1 MSTRVDFLLEG
12 LNCAHCAEKIN
23 DKVSKLDYVESS
35 NMNFVAKKL
44 SVFMENENITE
55 DNVSKIAKIIHD
67 TESGLTVSLLKNKVL
82 GEVSFD
88 NKGNIIKSAKKE
100 EIDKNK
106 VIRVDFLLNN
116 LNCAHCAEK
125 INDKVA
131 KLSYVENSNMNFVA
145 KKLSVFAKAGDITKQ
160 HMSEIAKIIHE
171 TESGLTVSLLKNKV
185 VGALEFDNKG
195 NIIESG
201 TIKGSKDL
209 NVLYANRKNN
219 SKEHHHDHGEDCGCG
234 GHHHDH
240 DHGEECG
247 CGGHHHDHE
256 HGEECG
262 CGDHHHHDH
271 EHGEEC
277 GCGGHH
283 HDHEHGEECG
293 CGDHHHEHGEE
304 CGCGDHH
311 HDHEYEESKPKKVEK
326 RKEKKEI
333 NKDLIKI
340 IIGVIVY
347 AFGIY
352 EMAVGNTG
360 TFGVVV
366 FLAAYILIGGDVLLK
381 AIKNLFR
388 GQVLDENFLM
398 SIATIGAVA
407 IGEYSEAV
415 GVMLFYKIGEYL
427 QQKAVGQSRKSIS
440 ALMEIKAEFANLVQG
455 GKMIQVDPE
464 EVEVGDVIAV
474 KPGEKVPLDGIVT
487 EGEAML
493 DTSAITG
500 ESVLRS
506 VKPGEEVVS
515 GTINTNALIYVRVT
529 KEYGES
535 TVAKILDMVENAG
548 SRKSQTENFISKFC
562 RYYTPIV
569 VGLALAVAFIPPLVI
584 EGAVFRDWLYRGLIF
599 LVVSCPCAL
608 VLSIP
613 LSFFGGIGSASKN
626 GILIKGSNYLEA
638 LRKANTVVLDKTGT
652 ITKGVFKVTEI
663 NPIGMSEDELLKYAA
678 IAEANSN
685 HPIAKSIMESYNE
698 KFEEEVKLSEIDKY
712 EEIAA
717 HGIKVLYNGKTI
729 LAGSSKLLDSE
740 NIEYKK
746 IEESGTTVYVAV
758 DGKFAGCIVISDEVK
773 EDSKRAIEEMRKVGI
788 TNVVMLTGDNE
799 AAAAKI
805 AKEVGVNKHYSGLL
819 PNQKVEILEEI
830 ANENS
835 TGNTIFIGDGIN
847 DAPVLA
853 RADVGIAMGGVGSD
867 AAIEASD
874 IVFMTDELS
883 KLPIAKRI
891 SEKTNK
897 IVWQNIVFAMGVK
910 VIVMLMSTGGVANMW
925 EAIFADVGVALIAVL
940 NAMRTLKE

>member
-1 MSTRVDFLLEG
+1 MSTRIDFLLEG

-23 DKVSKLDYVESS
+23 DKVSKLDYVENS

-44 SVFMENENITE
+44 SVFMENESITE
-55 DNVSKIAKIIHD
+55 ANVSKISKIIHD

-82 GEVSFD
+82 GEISFD
-88 NKGNIIKSAKKE
+88 NKGNIIKSEKKD

-125 INDKVA
+125 INDKVG
-131 KLSYVENSNMNFVA
+131 KLAYVENSNMNFVA
-145 KKLSVFAKAGDITKQ
+145 KKLSVFAKARDITKQ

-195 NIIESG
+195 NIVESG
-201 TIKGSKDL
+201 NTARNGRIDL
-209 NVLYANRKNN
+209 NVLYANRNN
-219 SKEHHHDHGEDCGCG
+219 SEEHHHEHGENCGCGEHHHHEHNHDEECGCGEHHHHDHEHSESCGCG

-240 DHGEECG
+240 DHKET
-247 CGGHHHDHE
+247 
-256 HGEECG
+256 
-262 CGDHHHHDH
+262 
-271 EHGEEC
+271 
-277 GCGGHH
+277 
-283 HDHEHGEECG
+283 
-293 CGDHHHEHGEE
+293 
-304 CGCGDHH
+304 
-311 HDHEYEESKPKKVEK
+311 KPKKVEK
-326 RKEKKEI
+326 PKEKKEI

-360 TFGVVV
+360 TFGVVI

-381 AIKNLFR
+381 AAKNLFR
-388 GQVLDENFLM
+388 GQVMDENFLM
-398 SIATIGAVA
+398 SIATIGAIA
-407 IGEYSEAV
+407 IGEHSEAV

-455 GKMIQVDPE
+455 GKIIQVDPE
-464 EVEVGDVIAV
+464 EVEVGDVIVV

-548 SRKSQTENFISKFC
+548 SRKSQTENFISRFC

-638 LRKANTVVLDKTGT
+638 LRKVDTVVLDKTGT

-663 NPIGMSEDELLKYAA
+663 NPVGMSEDELLRFAA

-717 HGIKVLYNGKTI
+717 HGIKVLYHGKTI

-740 NIEYKK
+740 NVKYEK
-746 IEESGTTVYVAV
+746 IDEVGTTVYVAV
-758 DGKFAGCIVISDEVK
+758 DGKYAGCIVISDQIK
-773 EDSKRAIEEMRKVGI
+773 EDSKKAIEEMRKVGI

-805 AKEVGVNKHYSGLL
+805 AKEVGVDKYYSGLL
-819 PNQKVEILEEI
+819 PNQKVEMLEEI
-830 ANENS
+830 ASKNS
-835 TGNTIFIGDGIN
+835 TGNTAFIGDGIN

-874 IVFMTDELS
+874 VVFMTDELS

>member
-1 MSTRVDFLLEG
+1 MSTRIDFLLEG

-23 DKVSKLDYVESS
+23 DKVSKLDYVENS

-44 SVFMENENITE
+44 SVFMENESITE
-55 DNVSKIAKIIHD
+55 ANVSKIAKIIHD

-82 GEVSFD
+82 GEISFD
-88 NKGNIIKSAKKE
+88 NKGNIIKSEKKD
-100 EIDKNK
+100 EIDENK

-125 INDKVA
+125 INDKVG
-131 KLSYVENSNMNFVA
+131 KLAYVENSNMNFVA

-160 HMSEIAKIIHE
+160 HMSEIAKMIHE

-195 NIIESG
+195 NIVESG
-201 TIKGSKDL
+201 NTTRRGRTDL
-209 NVLYANRKNN
+209 NVLYANRNN
-219 SKEHHHDHGEDCGCG
+219 SEEHHHEHGESCGCG
-234 GHHHDH
+234 EHHHDH

-256 HGEECG
+256 HEET
-262 CGDHHHHDH
+262 
-271 EHGEEC
+271 
-277 GCGGHH
+277 
-283 HDHEHGEECG
+283 
-293 CGDHHHEHGEE
+293 
-304 CGCGDHH
+304 
-311 HDHEYEESKPKKVEK
+311 KPKKVEK
-326 RKEKKEI
+326 PKEKKEI

-340 IIGVIVY
+340 IIGVFVY

-381 AIKNLFR
+381 AAKNLFR
-388 GQVLDENFLM
+388 GQVMDENFLM
-398 SIATIGAVA
+398 SIATIGAIA
-407 IGEYSEAV
+407 IGEHSEAV

-455 GKMIQVDPE
+455 GKIIQVDPE
-464 EVEVGDVIAV
+464 EVEVGDVIVV

-548 SRKSQTENFISKFC
+548 SRKSQTENFISRFC

-638 LRKANTVVLDKTGT
+638 LRKVNTVVLDKTGT

-663 NPIGMSEDELLKYAA
+663 NPIGMSEDELLRFAA

-698 KFEEEVKLSEIDKY
+698 KSNEEIKLSEIDKY

-740 NIEYKK
+740 NVKYEK
-746 IEESGTTVYVAV
+746 IDEVGTTVYVAV
-758 DGKFAGCIVISDEVK
+758 DGKYAGCIVISDEVK
-773 EDSKRAIEEMRKVGI
+773 EDSKRAIAEMRKVGI

-805 AKEVGVNKHYSGLL
+805 AEEVGLDKHYSGLL

-830 ANENS
+830 AKENS
-835 TGNTIFIGDGIN
+835 TGNTAFIGDGIN

>member
-1 MSTRVDFLLEG
+1 MSTRIDFLLDG

-23 DKVSKLDYVESS
+23 DKVSKLDYVENS

-44 SVFMENENITE
+44 SVFMENESITE
-55 DNVSKIAKIIHD
+55 ANVSKIAKIIHE
-67 TESGLTVSLLKNKVL
+67 TESGLTVSLLKNKIL
-82 GEVSFD
+82 GEINFD
-88 NKGNIIKSAKKE
+88 NKGNIIKSEKKD

-125 INDKVA
+125 INDKVG
-131 KLSYVENSNMNFVA
+131 KLAYVENSNMNFVA

-185 VGALEFDNKG
+185 VGALDFDNKG
-195 NIIESG
+195 NIVESG
-201 TIKGSKDL
+201 NTTRRGRTDL
-209 NVLYANRKNN
+209 NVLYANRNN
-219 SKEHHHDHGEDCGCG
+219 SEEHHHKHGESCGCGEHHHDHDHGEECGCG
-234 GHHHDH
+234 EHHHNHEHGEECGCGEHHHHDH

-247 CGGHHHDHE
+247 CGGHQHNHE
-256 HGEECG
+256 HEET
-262 CGDHHHHDH
+262 
-271 EHGEEC
+271 
-277 GCGGHH
+277 
-283 HDHEHGEECG
+283 
-293 CGDHHHEHGEE
+293 
-304 CGCGDHH
+304 
-311 HDHEYEESKPKKVEK
+311 KPKKVEK
-326 RKEKKEI
+326 PKEKKEI

-340 IIGVIVY
+340 IIGVFVY

-381 AIKNLFR
+381 AAKNLFR
-388 GQVLDENFLM
+388 GQVMDENFLM
-398 SIATIGAVA
+398 SIATIGAIA
-407 IGEYSEAV
+407 IGEHSEAV

-455 GKMIQVDPE
+455 GKIIQVDPE
-464 EVEVGDVIAV
+464 EVEVGDVIVV

-548 SRKSQTENFISKFC
+548 SRKSQTENFISRFC

-638 LRKANTVVLDKTGT
+638 LRKVDTVVLDKTGT

-663 NPIGMSEDELLKYAA
+663 NPVGMSEDELLRFAA

-698 KFEEEVKLSEIDKY
+698 KSNEEIKLSEIDKY

-740 NIEYKK
+740 SVKYEK
-746 IEESGTTVYVAV
+746 IDEVGTTVYVAV
-758 DGKFAGCIVISDEVK
+758 DGKYAGCIVISDEVK
-773 EDSKRAIEEMRKVGI
+773 EDSKRAIAEMRKVGI

-805 AKEVGVNKHYSGLL
+805 AEEVGLDKHYSGLL

-830 ANENS
+830 AKENS
-835 TGNTIFIGDGIN
+835 TGNTAFIGDGIN

>member
-1 MSTRVDFLLEG
+1 MSTRIDFLLEG

-23 DKVSKLDYVESS
+23 DKVSKLDYVENS

-44 SVFMENENITE
+44 SVFMENESITE
-55 DNVSKIAKIIHD
+55 ANVSKIAKIIHD

-82 GEVSFD
+82 GKISFD
-88 NKGNIIKSAKKE
+88 NKGNIIKSEKKD

-125 INDKVA
+125 INDKVG
-131 KLSYVENSNMNFVA
+131 KLAYVENSNMNFVA

-185 VGALEFDNKG
+185 VGALDFDNKG
-195 NIIESG
+195 NIVESG
-201 TIKGSKDL
+201 NTARRGRTDL
-209 NVLYANRKNN
+209 NVLYANRNN
-219 SKEHHHDHGEDCGCG
+219 SEEHHHEHGESCGCG

-256 HGEECG
+256 HEEI
-262 CGDHHHHDH
+262 
-271 EHGEEC
+271 
-277 GCGGHH
+277 
-283 HDHEHGEECG
+283 
-293 CGDHHHEHGEE
+293 
-304 CGCGDHH
+304 
-311 HDHEYEESKPKKVEK
+311 KPKKVEK
-326 RKEKKEI
+326 PKEKKEI
-333 NKDLIKI
+333 NKELIKI
-340 IIGVIVY
+340 IIGVMVY

-381 AIKNLFR
+381 AAKNLFR
-388 GQVLDENFLM
+388 GQVMDENFLM
-398 SIATIGAVA
+398 SIATIGAIA
-407 IGEYSEAV
+407 IGEHSEAV

-455 GKMIQVDPE
+455 GKIIQVDPE
-464 EVEVGDVIAV
+464 EVEVGDVIVV

-548 SRKSQTENFISKFC
+548 SRKSQTENFISRFC

-638 LRKANTVVLDKTGT
+638 LRKVDTVVLDKTGT

-663 NPIGMSEDELLKYAA
+663 NPVGMSEDELLRFAA

-717 HGIKVLYNGKTI
+717 HGIKVLYHGKTI

-740 NIEYKK
+740 NVKYEKVD
-746 IEESGTTVYVAV
+746 EVGTTVYVAV
-758 DGKFAGCIVISDEVK
+758 DGKYAGCIVISDQIK
-773 EDSKRAIEEMRKVGI
+773 EDSKKAIEEMRKVGI

-805 AKEVGVNKHYSGLL
+805 AKEVGVDKYYSGLL
-819 PNQKVEILEEI
+819 PNQKVEMLEEI
-830 ANENS
+830 ASKNS
-835 TGNTIFIGDGIN
+835 TGNTAFIGDGIN

-874 IVFMTDELS
+874 VVFMTDELS

>member
-1 MSTRVDFLLEG
+1 MSTRIDFLLDG

-23 DKVSKLDYVESS
+23 DKVSKLDYVENS

-44 SVFMENENITE
+44 SVFMENESITE
-55 DNVSKIAKIIHD
+55 ANVSKIAKIIHD

-82 GEVSFD
+82 GEISFD
-88 NKGNIIKSAKKE
+88 NKGNIIKSEKKD

-125 INDKVA
+125 INDKVG
-131 KLSYVENSNMNFVA
+131 KLAYVENSNMNFVA

-195 NIIESG
+195 NIVESG
-201 TIKGSKDL
+201 NTARNGRIDL
-209 NVLYANRKNN
+209 NVLYANRNN
-219 SKEHHHDHGEDCGCG
+219 SEEHHHEHGESCGCG
-234 GHHHDH
+234 EHHHDH

-247 CGGHHHDHE
+247 CGE
-256 HGEECG
+256 
-262 CGDHHHHDH
+262 HHHHDH

-277 GCGGHH
+277 GCGERHHHDHEHDEECGCGGHH
-283 HDHEHGEECG
+283 HDHEHEEI
-293 CGDHHHEHGEE
+293 
-304 CGCGDHH
+304 
-311 HDHEYEESKPKKVEK
+311 KPKKVEK
-326 RKEKKEI
+326 PKEKKEI

-340 IIGVIVY
+340 IIGVFVY

-381 AIKNLFR
+381 AAKNLFR
-388 GQVLDENFLM
+388 GQVMDENFLM
-398 SIATIGAVA
+398 SIATIGAIA
-407 IGEYSEAV
+407 IGEHSEAV

-455 GKMIQVDPE
+455 GKIIQVDPE
-464 EVEVGDVIAV
+464 EVEVGDVIVV

-584 EGAVFRDWLYRGLIF
+584 EGAVFKDWLYRGLIF

-638 LRKANTVVLDKTGT
+638 LRKVNTVVLDKTGT

-663 NPIGMSEDELLKYAA
+663 NPVGMSEDELLRFAA

-717 HGIKVLYNGKTI
+717 HGIKVLYHGKTI

-740 NIEYKK
+740 NVKYEK
-746 IEESGTTVYVAV
+746 IDEVGTTVYVAV
-758 DGKFAGCIVISDEVK
+758 DGKYAGCIVISDQIK
-773 EDSKRAIEEMRKVGI
+773 EDSKKAIEEMRKVGI

-805 AKEVGVNKHYSGLL
+805 AKEVGVDKYYSGLL
-819 PNQKVEILEEI
+819 PNQKVEMLEEI
-830 ANENS
+830 ASKNS
-835 TGNTIFIGDGIN
+835 TGNTAFIGDGIN

>member
-1 MSTRVDFLLEG
+1 MSTRIDFLLDG

-23 DKVSKLDYVESS
+23 DKVSKLDYVENS

-44 SVFMENENITE
+44 SVFMENESITE
-55 DNVSKIAKIIHD
+55 ANVSKIAKIIHD

-82 GEVSFD
+82 GEISFD
-88 NKGNIIKSAKKE
+88 NKGNIIKSEKKD

-125 INDKVA
+125 INDKVG
-131 KLSYVENSNMNFVA
+131 KLAYVENSNMNFVA
-145 KKLSVFAKAGDITKQ
+145 KKLSVFAKARDITKQ

-185 VGALEFDNKG
+185 VGALDFDNKG
-195 NIIESG
+195 NIVESG
-201 TIKGSKDL
+201 NTARRGRTDL
-209 NVLYANRKNN
+209 NVLYANRNN
-219 SKEHHHDHGEDCGCG
+219 SEEHHHEHGESCGCG
-234 GHHHDH
+234 EHHHDH

-247 CGGHHHDHE
+247 CGE
-256 HGEECG
+256 
-262 CGDHHHHDH
+262 HHHHDH
-271 EHGEEC
+271 EHREECGCGERHHHDHEHDEEC

-283 HDHEHGEECG
+283 HDHEHEEI
-293 CGDHHHEHGEE
+293 
-304 CGCGDHH
+304 
-311 HDHEYEESKPKKVEK
+311 KPKKVEK
-326 RKEKKEI
+326 PKEKKEI

-340 IIGVIVY
+340 IIGVFVY

-381 AIKNLFR
+381 AAKNLFR
-388 GQVLDENFLM
+388 GQVMDENFLM
-398 SIATIGAVA
+398 SIATIGAIA
-407 IGEYSEAV
+407 IGEHSEAV

-455 GKMIQVDPE
+455 GKIIQVDPE
-464 EVEVGDVIAV
+464 EVEVGDVIVV

-548 SRKSQTENFISKFC
+548 SRKSQTENFISRFC

-638 LRKANTVVLDKTGT
+638 LRKVNTVVLDKTGT

-663 NPIGMSEDELLKYAA
+663 NPVGMSEDELLRFAA

-717 HGIKVLYNGKTI
+717 HGIKVLYHGKTI

-740 NIEYKK
+740 NVKYEKVD
-746 IEESGTTVYVAV
+746 EVGTTVYVAV
-758 DGKFAGCIVISDEVK
+758 DGKYAGCIVISDQIK
-773 EDSKRAIEEMRKVGI
+773 EDSKKAIAEMRKVGI

-805 AKEVGVNKHYSGLL
+805 AKEVGVDKYYSGLL
-819 PNQKVEILEEI
+819 PNQKVEMLEEI
-830 ANENS
+830 ASKNS
-835 TGNTIFIGDGIN
+835 TGNTAFIGDGIN

-874 IVFMTDELS
+874 IVFITDELS

>member
-1 MSTRVDFLLEG
+1 MSTRIDFLLED

-23 DKVSKLDYVESS
+23 DKISKLDYVENS

-44 SVFMENENITE
+44 SVFMENESITE
-55 DNVSKIAKIIHD
+55 ANVSKIAKIIHE

-82 GEVSFD
+82 GEISFD
-88 NKGNIIKSAKKE
+88 NKGNIIESEKKD

-125 INDKVA
+125 INDKVG
-131 KLSYVENSNMNFVA
+131 KLAYVENSNMNFVA

-171 TESGLTVSLLKNKV
+171 TESGLTVSLLRNKV
-185 VGALEFDNKG
+185 VGALDFDNKG
-195 NIIESG
+195 NIVESG
-201 TIKGSKDL
+201 NTARNGRIDL
-209 NVLYANRKNN
+209 NVLYANRNN
-219 SKEHHHDHGEDCGCG
+219 SEEHHHEHGENCGCG
-234 GHHHDH
+234 EHHHH
-240 DHGEECG
+240 EHNHGEECG
-247 CGGHHHDHE
+247 CGE
-256 HGEECG
+256 
-262 CGDHHHHDH
+262 HHHHDH

-283 HDHEHGEECG
+283 HEHDHGEECG
-293 CGDHHHEHGEE
+293 CGG
-304 CGCGDHH
+304 HH
-311 HDHEYEESKPKKVEK
+311 HDHEHEEIKPKKVEK
-326 RKEKKEI
+326 PKEKKEI

-381 AIKNLFR
+381 AAKNLFR
-388 GQVLDENFLM
+388 GQVMDENFLM
-398 SIATIGAVA
+398 SIATIGAIA
-407 IGEYSEAV
+407 IGEHSEAV

-440 ALMEIKAEFANLVQG
+440 ALMEIKAEFANLVQN
-455 GKMIQVDPE
+455 GKIIQVDPE
-464 EVEVGDVIAV
+464 DVEVGDIIAV

-487 EGEAML
+487 DGEAML

-506 VKPGEEVVS
+506 VKAGEEVIS
-515 GTINTNALIYVRVT
+515 GTINTNALIYIKVT

-569 VGLALAVAFIPPLVI
+569 VGLALAVAFIPPLII
-584 EGAVFRDWLYRGLIF
+584 EGAVFKDWLYRGLIF

-626 GILIKGSNYLEA
+626 GVLIKGSNYLEA
-638 LRKANTVVLDKTGT
+638 LRKVNTVVLDKTGT

-663 NPIGMSEDELLKYAA
+663 NPNGVSEEELLKYAA
-678 IAEANSN
+678 AAEANSN
-685 HPIAKSIMESYNE
+685 HPIAKSIMDSYNE
-698 KFEEEVKLSEIDKY
+698 KYSEEVKLNEIDKY

-717 HGIKVLYNGKTI
+717 HGIKAIYNGKTI

-740 NIEYKK
+740 NIDYEK

-758 DGKFAGCIVISDEVK
+758 DGKFAGYIIISDEVK
-773 EDSKRAIEEMRKVGI
+773 EDSKKAIEDMRKVGI
-788 TNVVMLTGDNE
+788 TNVIMLTGDNE
-799 AAAAKI
+799 SAAAKI
-805 AKEVGVNKHYSGLL
+805 AKEVGVDRYYSGLL

-830 ANENS
+830 SNDNRN
-835 TGNTIFIGDGIN
+835 GNTAFIGDGIN

-910 VIVMLMSTGGVANMW
+910 IIVMLMSTGGIANMW

>member
-1 MSTRVDFLLEG
+1 MSTRIDFLLEG

-23 DKVSKLDYVESS
+23 DKVSKLDYVENS
-35 NMNFVAKKL
+35 NMNFMAKKL
-44 SVFMENENITE
+44 SVFMENESITE
-55 DNVSKIAKIIHD
+55 ANVSKIAKIIHD

-82 GEVSFD
+82 GEISFD
-88 NKGNIIKSAKKE
+88 NKGNIIKSEKKD
-100 EIDKNK
+100 EIDENK

-125 INDKVA
+125 INDKVG
-131 KLSYVENSNMNFVA
+131 KLAYVENSNMNFVA

-160 HMSEIAKIIHE
+160 HMSEIAKMIHE

-195 NIIESG
+195 NIVESG
-201 TIKGSKDL
+201 NTTRRGRTDL
-209 NVLYANRKNN
+209 NVLYANRNN
-219 SKEHHHDHGEDCGCG
+219 SEEHHHEHGESCGCG
-234 GHHHDH
+234 EHHHDH

-247 CGGHHHDHE
+247 CGEHHHDHD

-262 CGDHHHHDH
+262 CGEHHHDH
-271 EHGEEC
+271 DHGEEC
-277 GCGGHH
+277 GCGEHHH
-283 HDHEHGEECG
+283 HDH
-293 CGDHHHEHGEE
+293 
-304 CGCGDHH
+304 
-311 HDHEYEESKPKKVEK
+311 DHEETKPKKVEK
-326 RKEKKEI
+326 PKEKKEI

-340 IIGVIVY
+340 IIGVFVY

-381 AIKNLFR
+381 AAKNLFR
-388 GQVLDENFLM
+388 GQVMDENFLM
-398 SIATIGAVA
+398 SIATIGAIA
-407 IGEYSEAV
+407 IGEHSEAV

-455 GKMIQVDPE
+455 GKIIQVDPE
-464 EVEVGDVIAV
+464 EVEVGDVIVV

-548 SRKSQTENFISKFC
+548 SRKSQTENFISRFC

-638 LRKANTVVLDKTGT
+638 LRKVNTVVLDKTGT

-663 NPIGMSEDELLKYAA
+663 NPVGMSEDELLRFAA

-698 KFEEEVKLSEIDKY
+698 KSNEEIKLSEIDKY

-740 NIEYKK
+740 NVKYEK
-746 IEESGTTVYVAV
+746 IDEVGTTVYVAV
-758 DGKFAGCIVISDEVK
+758 DGKYAGCIVISDEVK
-773 EDSKRAIEEMRKVGI
+773 EDSKRAIAEMRKVGI

-805 AKEVGVNKHYSGLL
+805 AEEVGLDKHYSGLL

-830 ANENS
+830 AKENS
-835 TGNTIFIGDGIN
+835 TGNTAFIGDGIN

>member
-1 MSTRVDFLLEG
+1 MSTRIDFLLEG

-23 DKVSKLDYVESS
+23 DKVSKLDYVENS

-44 SVFMENENITE
+44 SVFMENESITE
-55 DNVSKIAKIIHD
+55 ANVSKIAKIIHD

-82 GEVSFD
+82 GEISFD
-88 NKGNIIKSAKKE
+88 NKGNIIKSEKKD
-100 EIDKNK
+100 EIDENK

-125 INDKVA
+125 INDKVG
-131 KLSYVENSNMNFVA
+131 KLAYVENSNMNFVA

-160 HMSEIAKIIHE
+160 HMSEIAKMIHE

-195 NIIESG
+195 NIVESG
-201 TIKGSKDL
+201 NTTRRGRTDL
-209 NVLYANRKNN
+209 NVLYANRNN
-219 SKEHHHDHGEDCGCG
+219 SEEHHHKHGESCGCGEDHHDHDHGEECGCG
-234 GHHHDH
+234 GHHHHDH

-256 HGEECG
+256 HEEI
-262 CGDHHHHDH
+262 
-271 EHGEEC
+271 
-277 GCGGHH
+277 
-283 HDHEHGEECG
+283 
-293 CGDHHHEHGEE
+293 
-304 CGCGDHH
+304 
-311 HDHEYEESKPKKVEK
+311 KPKKVEK
-326 RKEKKEI
+326 PKEKKEI

-340 IIGVIVY
+340 IIGVFVY

-381 AIKNLFR
+381 AAKNLFR
-388 GQVLDENFLM
+388 GQVMDENFLM
-398 SIATIGAVA
+398 SIATIGAIA
-407 IGEYSEAV
+407 IGEHSEAV

-455 GKMIQVDPE
+455 GKIIQVDPE
-464 EVEVGDVIAV
+464 EVEVGDVIVV

-548 SRKSQTENFISKFC
+548 SRKSQTENFISRFC

-638 LRKANTVVLDKTGT
+638 LRKVNTVVLDKTGT

-663 NPIGMSEDELLKYAA
+663 NPVGMSEDELLRFAA

-698 KFEEEVKLSEIDKY
+698 KSNEEIKLSEIDKY

-740 NIEYKK
+740 NVKYEK
-746 IEESGTTVYVAV
+746 IDEVGTTVYVAV
-758 DGKFAGCIVISDEVK
+758 DGKYAGCIVISDEVK
-773 EDSKRAIEEMRKVGI
+773 EDSKRAIAEMRKAGI

-805 AKEVGVNKHYSGLL
+805 AEEVGLDKHYSGLL

-830 ANENS
+830 AKENS
-835 TGNTIFIGDGIN
+835 TGNTAFIGDGIN

-897 IVWQNIVFAMGVK
+897 IVWQNVVFAMGVK

>member
-1 MSTRVDFLLEG
+1 MSTRIDFLLEG

-23 DKVSKLDYVESS
+23 DKVSKLDYVENS

-44 SVFMENENITE
+44 SVFMENESITE
-55 DNVSKIAKIIHD
+55 ANVSKIAKIIHD

-82 GEVSFD
+82 GEISFD
-88 NKGNIIKSAKKE
+88 NKGNIIKSEKKD

-125 INDKVA
+125 INDKVG
-131 KLSYVENSNMNFVA
+131 KLAYVENSNMNFVA

-195 NIIESG
+195 NIVESG
-201 TIKGSKDL
+201 NTTRNVRIDL
-209 NVLYANRKNN
+209 NVLYANRNN
-219 SKEHHHDHGEDCGCG
+219 SEEHHHEHGESCGCGEHHHDHDHGEECGCG
-234 GHHHDH
+234 EHHHDHDHGEECGCGEHHHHEHDH

-247 CGGHHHDHE
+247 CGGHHHDH
-256 HGEECG
+256 
-262 CGDHHHHDH
+262 DH
-271 EHGEEC
+271 EET
-277 GCGGHH
+277 
-283 HDHEHGEECG
+283 
-293 CGDHHHEHGEE
+293 
-304 CGCGDHH
+304 
-311 HDHEYEESKPKKVEK
+311 KPKKVEK
-326 RKEKKEI
+326 PKEKKEI

-340 IIGVIVY
+340 IIGVFVY

-381 AIKNLFR
+381 AAKNLFR
-388 GQVLDENFLM
+388 GQVMDENFLM
-398 SIATIGAVA
+398 SIATIGAIA
-407 IGEYSEAV
+407 IGEHSEAV

-455 GKMIQVDPE
+455 GKIIQVDPE
-464 EVEVGDVIAV
+464 EVEVGDVIVV

-548 SRKSQTENFISKFC
+548 SRKSQTENFISRFC

-638 LRKANTVVLDKTGT
+638 LRKVNTVVLDKTGT

-663 NPIGMSEDELLKYAA
+663 NPVGMSEDELLRFAA

-698 KFEEEVKLSEIDKY
+698 KSNEEIKLSEIDKY

-740 NIEYKK
+740 NVKYEK
-746 IEESGTTVYVAV
+746 IDEVGTTVYVAV
-758 DGKFAGCIVISDEVK
+758 DGKYAGCIVISDEVK
-773 EDSKRAIEEMRKVGI
+773 EDSKRAIAEMRKVGI

-805 AKEVGVNKHYSGLL
+805 AKEVGVDKHYSGLL

-830 ANENS
+830 AKENS
-835 TGNTIFIGDGIN
+835 TGNTAFIGDGIN

>member
-1 MSTRVDFLLEG
+1 MSTRIDFLLEG

-23 DKVSKLDYVESS
+23 DKVSKLDYVENS

-44 SVFMENENITE
+44 SVFMENESITE
-55 DNVSKIAKIIHD
+55 ANVSKIAKIIHD

-82 GEVSFD
+82 GEISFD
-88 NKGNIIKSAKKE
+88 NKGNIIKSEKKD
-100 EIDKNK
+100 EIDENK

-125 INDKVA
+125 INDKVG
-131 KLSYVENSNMNFVA
+131 KLAYVENSNMNFVA

-160 HMSEIAKIIHE
+160 HMSEIAKMIHE

-195 NIIESG
+195 NIVESG
-201 TIKGSKDL
+201 NTTRKGRADL
-209 NVLYANRKNN
+209 NVLYANRNN
-219 SKEHHHDHGEDCGCG
+219 SEEHHHEHGESCGCG
-234 GHHHDH
+234 EHHHDH

-247 CGGHHHDHE
+247 CGEHHHDH
-256 HGEECG
+256 
-262 CGDHHHHDH
+262 DH
-271 EHGEEC
+271 EEI
-277 GCGGHH
+277 
-283 HDHEHGEECG
+283 
-293 CGDHHHEHGEE
+293 
-304 CGCGDHH
+304 
-311 HDHEYEESKPKKVEK
+311 KPKKVEK
-326 RKEKKEI
+326 PKEKKEI

-340 IIGVIVY
+340 IIGVFVY

-381 AIKNLFR
+381 AAKNLFR
-388 GQVLDENFLM
+388 GQVMDENFLM
-398 SIATIGAVA
+398 SIATIGAIA
-407 IGEYSEAV
+407 IGEHSEAV

-455 GKMIQVDPE
+455 GKIIQVDPE
-464 EVEVGDVIAV
+464 EVEVGDVIVV

-548 SRKSQTENFISKFC
+548 SRKSQTENFISRFC

-638 LRKANTVVLDKTGT
+638 LRKVNTVVLDKTGT

-663 NPIGMSEDELLKYAA
+663 NPVGMSEDELLRFAA

-698 KFEEEVKLSEIDKY
+698 KSNEEIKLSEIDKY

-740 NIEYKK
+740 NVKYEK
-746 IEESGTTVYVAV
+746 IDEIGTTVYVAV
-758 DGKFAGCIVISDEVK
+758 DGKYAGCIVISDEVK
-773 EDSKRAIEEMRKVGI
+773 EDSKRAIAEMRKVGI

-805 AKEVGVNKHYSGLL
+805 AEEVGLDKHYSGLL

-830 ANENS
+830 AKENS
-835 TGNTIFIGDGIN
+835 TGNTAFIGDGIN

>member
-1 MSTRVDFLLEG
+1 MSTRIDFLLEG

-23 DKVSKLDYVESS
+23 DKVSKLDYVENS

-44 SVFMENENITE
+44 SVFMENESITE
-55 DNVSKIAKIIHD
+55 ANVSKIAKIIHD

-82 GEVSFD
+82 GKISFD
-88 NKGNIIKSAKKE
+88 NKGNIIKSEKKD

-125 INDKVA
+125 INDKVG
-131 KLSYVENSNMNFVA
+131 KLAYVENSNMNFVA
-145 KKLSVFAKAGDITKQ
+145 KKLSVFAKARDITKQ

-195 NIIESG
+195 NIVESG
-201 TIKGSKDL
+201 NTARNGRIDL
-209 NVLYANRKNN
+209 NVLYANRNN
-219 SKEHHHDHGEDCGCG
+219 SEEHHHEHGENCGCG
-234 GHHHDH
+234 GHHH
-240 DHGEECG
+240 E
-247 CGGHHHDHE
+247 HE
-256 HGEECG
+256 HEET
-262 CGDHHHHDH
+262 
-271 EHGEEC
+271 
-277 GCGGHH
+277 
-283 HDHEHGEECG
+283 
-293 CGDHHHEHGEE
+293 
-304 CGCGDHH
+304 
-311 HDHEYEESKPKKVEK
+311 KPKKVEK
-326 RKEKKEI
+326 PKEKKEI

-340 IIGVIVY
+340 IIGVFVY

-381 AIKNLFR
+381 AAKNLFR
-388 GQVLDENFLM
+388 GQVMDENFLM
-398 SIATIGAVA
+398 SIATIGAIA
-407 IGEYSEAV
+407 IGEHSEAV

-455 GKMIQVDPE
+455 GKIIQVDPE
-464 EVEVGDVIAV
+464 EVEVGDVIVV

-638 LRKANTVVLDKTGT
+638 LRKVNTVVLDKTGT

-663 NPIGMSEDELLKYAA
+663 NPVGMSEDELLRFAA

-717 HGIKVLYNGKTI
+717 HGIKVLYHGKTI

-740 NIEYKK
+740 NVKYEKVD
-746 IEESGTTVYVAV
+746 EVGTTVYVAV
-758 DGKFAGCIVISDEVK
+758 DGKYAGCIVISDQIK
-773 EDSKRAIEEMRKVGI
+773 EDSKKAIEEIRKVGI
-788 TNVVMLTGDNE
+788 TNIVMLTGDNE

-805 AKEVGVNKHYSGLL
+805 AKEVGVDKYYSGLL
-819 PNQKVEILEEI
+819 PNQKVEMLEEI
-830 ANENS
+830 ASKNS
-835 TGNTIFIGDGIN
+835 TGNTAFIGDGIN

-874 IVFMTDELS
+874 VVFMTDELS

>member
-1 MSTRVDFLLEG
+1 MSTRIDFLLEG

-23 DKVSKLDYVESS
+23 DKVSKLDYVENS

-44 SVFMENENITE
+44 SVFMENESITE
-55 DNVSKIAKIIHD
+55 ANVSKIAKIIHD

-82 GEVSFD
+82 GEISFD
-88 NKGNIIKSAKKE
+88 NKGNIIKSEKKD
-100 EIDKNK
+100 EIDENK

-125 INDKVA
+125 INDKVG
-131 KLSYVENSNMNFVA
+131 KLAYVENSNMNFVA

-160 HMSEIAKIIHE
+160 HMSEIAKMIHE

-195 NIIESG
+195 NIVESG
-201 TIKGSKDL
+201 NTTRKGRADL
-209 NVLYANRKNN
+209 NVLYANRNN
-219 SKEHHHDHGEDCGCG
+219 SEEHHHEHGESCGCGEHHHDHDHGEECGCG
-234 GHHHDH
+234 EHHHHDH

-256 HGEECG
+256 HEEI
-262 CGDHHHHDH
+262 
-271 EHGEEC
+271 
-277 GCGGHH
+277 
-283 HDHEHGEECG
+283 
-293 CGDHHHEHGEE
+293 
-304 CGCGDHH
+304 
-311 HDHEYEESKPKKVEK
+311 KPKKVEK
-326 RKEKKEI
+326 PKEKKEI

-340 IIGVIVY
+340 IIGVFVY

-381 AIKNLFR
+381 AAKNLFR
-388 GQVLDENFLM
+388 GQVMDENFLM
-398 SIATIGAVA
+398 SIATIGAIA
-407 IGEYSEAV
+407 IGEHSEAV

-455 GKMIQVDPE
+455 GKIIQVDPE
-464 EVEVGDVIAV
+464 EVEVGDVIVV

-548 SRKSQTENFISKFC
+548 SRKSQTENFISRFC

-638 LRKANTVVLDKTGT
+638 LRKVNTVVLDKTGT

-663 NPIGMSEDELLKYAA
+663 NPVGMSEDELLRFAA

-698 KFEEEVKLSEIDKY
+698 KSNEEIKLSEIDKY

-740 NIEYKK
+740 NVKYEK
-746 IEESGTTVYVAV
+746 IDEVGTTVYVAV
-758 DGKFAGCIVISDEVK
+758 DGKYAGCIVISDEVK
-773 EDSKRAIEEMRKVGI
+773 EDSKRAIAEMRKVGI

-805 AKEVGVNKHYSGLL
+805 AEEVGLDKHYSGLL

-830 ANENS
+830 AKENS
-835 TGNTIFIGDGIN
+835 TGNTAFIGDGIN

>member
-1 MSTRVDFLLEG
+1 MSTRIDFLLEG

-23 DKVSKLDYVESS
+23 DKVSKLDYVENS

-44 SVFMENENITE
+44 SVFMENESITE
-55 DNVSKIAKIIHD
+55 ANVSKIAKIIHD

-82 GEVSFD
+82 GEISFD
-88 NKGNIIKSAKKE
+88 NKGNIIKSEKKD

-125 INDKVA
+125 INDKVG
-131 KLSYVENSNMNFVA
+131 KLAYVENSNMNFVA
-145 KKLSVFAKAGDITKQ
+145 KKLSVFAKARDITKQ

-185 VGALEFDNKG
+185 VGALDFDNKG
-195 NIIESG
+195 NIVESG
-201 TIKGSKDL
+201 NTARRGRTDL
-209 NVLYANRKNN
+209 NVLYANRNN
-219 SKEHHHDHGEDCGCG
+219 SEEHHHEHGESCGCG
-234 GHHHDH
+234 EHHHDH

-247 CGGHHHDHE
+247 CGE
-256 HGEECG
+256 
-262 CGDHHHHDH
+262 HHHHDH

-277 GCGGHH
+277 GCGERHH
-283 HDHEHGEECG
+283 HDHEHDEECG
-293 CGDHHHEHGEE
+293 CGG
-304 CGCGDHH
+304 HH
-311 HDHEYEESKPKKVEK
+311 HDHDEHEEIKPKKVEK
-326 RKEKKEI
+326 PKEKKEI

-340 IIGVIVY
+340 IIGVFVY

-381 AIKNLFR
+381 AAKNLFR
-388 GQVLDENFLM
+388 GQVMDENFLM
-398 SIATIGAVA
+398 SIATIGAIA
-407 IGEYSEAV
+407 IGEHSEAV

-440 ALMEIKAEFANLVQG
+440 ALMEIKSEFANLVQG
-455 GKMIQVDPE
+455 GKIIQVDPE
-464 EVEVGDVIAV
+464 EVEVGDVIVV

-515 GTINTNALIYVRVT
+515 GTINTNALIHVRVT

-535 TVAKILDMVENAG
+535 TVAKILDMVENAV
-548 SRKSQTENFISKFC
+548 SRKSQTENFISRFC

-638 LRKANTVVLDKTGT
+638 LRKVDTVVLDKTGT

-663 NPIGMSEDELLKYAA
+663 NPVGMSEDELLRFAA

-740 NIEYKK
+740 NVKYEK
-746 IEESGTTVYVAV
+746 IDEVGTTVYVAV
-758 DGKFAGCIVISDEVK
+758 DGKYAGCIVISDQIK
-773 EDSKRAIEEMRKVGI
+773 EDSKKAIAEMRKVGI

-805 AKEVGVNKHYSGLL
+805 AKEVGVDKYYSGLL
-819 PNQKVEILEEI
+819 PNQKVEMLEEI
-830 ANENS
+830 ASKNS
-835 TGNTIFIGDGIN
+835 TGNTAFIGDGIN

>member
-1 MSTRVDFLLEG
+1 MSTRIDFLLEG

-23 DKVSKLDYVESS
+23 DKVSKLDYVENS

-44 SVFMENENITE
+44 SVFMENESITE
-55 DNVSKIAKIIHD
+55 ANVSKIAKIIHD

-82 GEVSFD
+82 GEISFD
-88 NKGNIIKSAKKE
+88 NKGNIIKSEKKD

-125 INDKVA
+125 INDKVG
-131 KLSYVENSNMNFVA
+131 KLAYVENSNMNFVA
-145 KKLSVFAKAGDITKQ
+145 KKLSVFAKARDITKQ

-195 NIIESG
+195 NIVESG
-201 TIKGSKDL
+201 NTARNGRIDL
-209 NVLYANRKNN
+209 NVLYANRNN
-219 SKEHHHDHGEDCGCG
+219 SEEHHHEHGENCGCGEHHHHEHNHDEECGCGEHHHHDHEHSESCGCG

-240 DHGEECG
+240 DHKET
-247 CGGHHHDHE
+247 
-256 HGEECG
+256 
-262 CGDHHHHDH
+262 
-271 EHGEEC
+271 
-277 GCGGHH
+277 
-283 HDHEHGEECG
+283 
-293 CGDHHHEHGEE
+293 
-304 CGCGDHH
+304 
-311 HDHEYEESKPKKVEK
+311 KPKKVEK
-326 RKEKKEI
+326 PKEKKEI

-340 IIGVIVY
+340 IIGVFVY

-381 AIKNLFR
+381 AAKNLFR
-388 GQVLDENFLM
+388 GQVMDENFLM
-398 SIATIGAVA
+398 SIATIGAIA
-407 IGEYSEAV
+407 IGEHSEAV

-455 GKMIQVDPE
+455 GKIIQVDPE
-464 EVEVGDVIAV
+464 EVEVGDVIVV

-548 SRKSQTENFISKFC
+548 SRKSQTENFISRFC

-638 LRKANTVVLDKTGT
+638 LRKVNTVVLDKTGT

-663 NPIGMSEDELLKYAA
+663 NPVGMSEDELLRFAA

-717 HGIKVLYNGKTI
+717 HGIKVLYHGKTI

-740 NIEYKK
+740 NVKYEKVD
-746 IEESGTTVYVAV
+746 EVGTTVYVAV
-758 DGKFAGCIVISDEVK
+758 DGKYAGCIVISDQIK
-773 EDSKRAIEEMRKVGI
+773 EDSKKAIVEMRKVGI

-805 AKEVGVNKHYSGLL
+805 AKEVGVDKYYSGLL
-819 PNQKVEILEEI
+819 PNQKVEMLEEI
-830 ANENS
+830 ASKNS
-835 TGNTIFIGDGIN
+835 TGNTAFIGDGIN

-874 IVFMTDELS
+874 VVFMTDELS

>member
-1 MSTRVDFLLEG
+1 MSTRIDFLLEG

-23 DKVSKLDYVESS
+23 DKVSKLDYVENS

-44 SVFMENENITE
+44 SVFMENESITE
-55 DNVSKIAKIIHD
+55 ANVSKIAKIIHD

-82 GEVSFD
+82 GEISFD
-88 NKGNIIKSAKKE
+88 NKGNIIKSEKKD
-100 EIDKNK
+100 EIDENK

-131 KLSYVENSNMNFVA
+131 KLAYVENSNMNFVA

-185 VGALEFDNKG
+185 VEALEFDNKG
-195 NIIESG
+195 NIVESG
-201 TIKGSKDL
+201 NTTRNGRTDI
-209 NVLYANRKNN
+209 NVLYANRNN
-219 SKEHHHDHGEDCGCG
+219 SEEHHHKHGESCGCG
-234 GHHHDH
+234 EHHHDH

-247 CGGHHHDHE
+247 CGEHHHNHD

-262 CGDHHHHDH
+262 CGEHHHHDH
-271 EHGEEC
+271 EHDEEC

-283 HDHEHGEECG
+283 HDH
-293 CGDHHHEHGEE
+293 
-304 CGCGDHH
+304 
-311 HDHEYEESKPKKVEK
+311 DHEEIKPKKVEK
-326 RKEKKEI
+326 PKEKKEI

-340 IIGVIVY
+340 IIGVFVY

-381 AIKNLFR
+381 AAKNLFR
-388 GQVLDENFLM
+388 GQVMDENFLM
-398 SIATIGAVA
+398 SIATIGAIA
-407 IGEYSEAV
+407 IGEHSEAV

-440 ALMEIKAEFANLVQG
+440 ALMEIKSEFANLVQG
-455 GKMIQVDPE
+455 GKIIQVDPE
-464 EVEVGDVIAV
+464 EVEVGDVIVV

-548 SRKSQTENFISKFC
+548 SRKSQTENFISRFC

-638 LRKANTVVLDKTGT
+638 LRKVNTVVLDKTGT

-663 NPIGMSEDELLKYAA
+663 NPVGMSEDELLRFAA

-698 KFEEEVKLSEIDKY
+698 KSNEEIKLSEIDKY

-740 NIEYKK
+740 NVKYEK
-746 IEESGTTVYVAV
+746 IDEVGTTVYVAV
-758 DGKFAGCIVISDEVK
+758 DGKYAGCIVISDEVK
-773 EDSKRAIEEMRKVGI
+773 EDSKRAIAEMRKVGI

-805 AKEVGVNKHYSGLL
+805 AEEVGLDKHYSGLL

-830 ANENS
+830 AKENS
-835 TGNTIFIGDGIN
+835 TGNTAFIGDGIN

>member
-1 MSTRVDFLLEG
+1 MSTRIDFLLEG

-23 DKVSKLDYVESS
+23 DKVSKLDYVENS

-44 SVFMENENITE
+44 SVFMENESITE
-55 DNVSKIAKIIHD
+55 ANVSKIAKIIHD

-82 GEVSFD
+82 GEISFD
-88 NKGNIIKSAKKE
+88 NKGNIIKSEKKD

-125 INDKVA
+125 INDKVG
-131 KLSYVENSNMNFVA
+131 KLAYVENSNMNFVA
-145 KKLSVFAKAGDITKQ
+145 KKLSVFAKARDITKQ

-195 NIIESG
+195 NIVESG
-201 TIKGSKDL
+201 NTTRRGRTDL
-209 NVLYANRKNN
+209 NVLYANRNN
-219 SKEHHHDHGEDCGCG
+219 SEEHHHEHGESCGCG
-234 GHHHDH
+234 EHHHDH

-247 CGGHHHDHE
+247 CGE
-256 HGEECG
+256 
-262 CGDHHHHDH
+262 HHHHDH

-277 GCGGHH
+277 GCGERHH
-283 HDHEHGEECG
+283 HDHEHDEECG
-293 CGDHHHEHGEE
+293 CGGHHHEH
-304 CGCGDHH
+304 
-311 HDHEYEESKPKKVEK
+311 DHEETKPKKVEK
-326 RKEKKEI
+326 PKEKKEI

-340 IIGVIVY
+340 IIGVFVY

-381 AIKNLFR
+381 AAKNLFR
-388 GQVLDENFLM
+388 GQVMDENFLM
-398 SIATIGAVA
+398 SIATIGAIA
-407 IGEYSEAV
+407 IGEHSEAV

-455 GKMIQVDPE
+455 GKIIQVDPE
-464 EVEVGDVIAV
+464 EVEVGDVIVV

-548 SRKSQTENFISKFC
+548 SRKSQTENFISRFC

-638 LRKANTVVLDKTGT
+638 LRKVDTVVLDKTGT

-663 NPIGMSEDELLKYAA
+663 NPVGMSEDELLRFAA

-717 HGIKVLYNGKTI
+717 HGIKVLYHGKTI

-740 NIEYKK
+740 NVKYEK
-746 IEESGTTVYVAV
+746 IDEVGTTVYVAV
-758 DGKFAGCIVISDEVK
+758 DGKYAGCIVISDQIK
-773 EDSKRAIEEMRKVGI
+773 EDSKKAIEEMRKVGI

-805 AKEVGVNKHYSGLL
+805 AKEVGVDKYYSGLL
-819 PNQKVEILEEI
+819 PNQKVEMLEEI
-830 ANENS
+830 ASKNS
-835 TGNTIFIGDGIN
+835 TGNTAFIGDGIN

-874 IVFMTDELS
+874 VVFMTDELS